1 MNTHASKKFNAFMEG
16 MKETLT
22 YTVVTPENKNSE
34 VENAF
39 LRYMEMRYPN
49 RCPNRCPSSDRN
61 NVPSL

>member
-1 MNTHASKKFNAFMEG
+1 MDTHASKNLHEFMKG
-16 MKETLT
+16 MSLLT

-39 LRYMEMRYPN
+39 LRYMEERYPN
-49 RCPNRCPSSDRN
+49 RCTRSTDRN